1 MKKKWSLIYL
11 NDLAQLQ
18 TWLEDQAAQGWYLAG
33 CHLGSIAVFRRDER
47 RAVRYRLEPIDRP
60 PAQVPAAERRAFYA
74 EAGWAYVD
82 TILGLYDVYAAGDPS
97 ARDLY
102 TDADTLRAA
111 VLAQTRRA
119 KQTALLPLAGL
130 GMLAAGLLFLL
141 ASYWSGALSARF
153 LLEMGSD
160 LHYQYWRLVLLIWTA
175 IGLRGLADLVIARR
189 QIRRLE
195 REGLESYRVYP
206 KGPLARLGGLL
217 RMRWALWVVLP
228 AVVVGLLAGIE
239 ARYATV
245 PLEELPEGVY
255 VPAGELFP
263 GGEERDVTAFEKG
276 ASFFAAAHFR
286 VYQEPLDTDRRRRD
300 VTTNFYEARW
310 EELAERALEEQL
322 ASWRT
327 QYGDREPVRIGTDRA
342 DEAWKLNWDSRWC
355 VAVRQGRRLL
365 FINVQ

>member
-11 NDLAQLQ
+11 NDLTQLQ

-33 CHLGSIAVFRRDER
+33 CHLGSIAVFRREER

-82 TILGLYDVYAAGDPS
+82 TILGLYDVYAAGDPA

-102 TDADTLRAA
+102 TDADTLRTA
-111 VLAQTRRA
+111 VQVQARRA
-119 KQTALLPLAGL
+119 AQTALLPLKGL
-130 GMLAAGLLFLL
+130 GALAVGVLALLVF
-141 ASYWSGALSARF
+141 YWSGALSARS

-160 LHYQYWRLVLLIWTA
+160 LHYQYWCLVLLVWTL

-206 KGPLARLGGLL
+206 KGPLARLGSLL
-217 RMRWALWVVLP
+217 RMRWVLWAALA
-228 AVVVGLLAGIE
+228 AVVAGLLTGIGS
-239 ARYATV
+239 RYATV
-245 PLEELPEGVY
+245 PLEELPEGVC

-263 GGEERDVTAFEKG
+263 GGEEGDITAFEKD
-276 ASFFAAAHFR
+276 ASLFAAAHFR
-286 VYQEPLDTDRRRRD
+286 VYQEPLDADKRRRD
-300 VTTNFYEARW
+300 VITNYYEARW

-322 ASWRT
+322 EAWRT

-365 FINVQ
+365 LIEVR